1 LRPALAP
8 AQVPVGII
16 TTYYRPV
23 ASGSVRARC
32 DLSTAGADDDE
43 AVFHQTVDLTAADFM
58 AVRSKMRHRRP
69 RCLRHPTADVRTE
82 LLLTP
87 VELHDNPA
95 PLVTSP
101 HLHGTLL
108 RGVGAQCAVCRT
120 VARCRALLFMQIDEG
135 IPLRC
140 AKCGEPMRIIALTLR
155 TETGY

>member
-8 AQVPVGII
+8 AQVPVGI
-16 TTYYRPV
+16 TTSYHPV

-43 AVFHQTVDLTAADFM
+43 AVFHQTVDLTAADFV

-69 RCLRHPTADVRTE
+69 RCLRHPTAGVRTE

-95 PLVTSP
+95 PLVSRNCN
-101 HLHGTLL
+101 HAAL
-108 RGVGAQCAVCRT
+108 CRL
-120 VARCRALLFMQIDEG
+120 CR
-135 IPLRC
+135 R
-140 AKCGEPMRIIALTLR
+140 KCVRPD
-155 TETGY
+155 